1 MSHPTGRIVRA
12 VTTIVG
18 LADDG
23 KPANAAVHATC
34 VLCHQAVRKRDLV
47 FTRYAP

>member
-23 KPANAAVHATC
+23 KPCQCRGARDLC
-34 VLCHQAVRKRDLV
+34 SCHQAVRKRDLV

>member
-1 MSHPTGRIVRA
+1 MSHPTGWIVRA

-23 KPANAAVHATC
+23 KPADAAVHATC
-34 VLCHQAVRKRDLV
+34 VMSHQAVRKRCLV
-47 FTRYAP
+47 FTRYPP